1 MSEQIQSKRIIV
13 GGLYNWSAS
22 TSKEE
27 RIKNPEYERHNW
39 CDIDVLEQKRF
50 DSVLEVY
57 RKYQVNVVSQRLG
70 RGWHFMG
77 DLVPYELWRKIWF
90 EIKPYADPRWA
101 PHTIR
106 VTKKR
111 EDEIFEKPIYHN
123 HGSLPPNWAK
133 ALMSFLCKSVYA
145 EDYSKI
151 YSAMH
156 HSGLHK
162 YFQNIVYPVVKRV
175 DI

>member
-1 MSEQIQSKRIIV
+1 MSEQIQNKRVIV

-22 TSKEE
+22 TTKEE

-39 CDIDVLEQKRF
+39 CDLDVLEQNRF
-50 DSVLEVY
+50 DAVLEVY

-77 DLVPYELWRKIWF
+77 DLVPYELWRTIWL
-90 EIKPYADPRWA
+90 EIKPCADPRWA

-106 VTKKR
+106 ITKKK
-111 EDEIFEKPIYHN
+111 EDEIFERPVYHN

-133 ALMSFLCKSVYA
+133 ALMSFLCKSVYSD
-145 EDYSKI
+145 DYSKL
-151 YSAMH
+151 YSAIK

-162 YFQNIVYPVVKRV
+162 YLAYVVYRIETKA
-175 DI
+175 